1 MRLAFEIDVPDG
13 AVDKSTEAELTRSVK
28 ELTVLKLYA
37 ERRITARDV
46 AEMLGMS
53 QIQLQD
59 PVGSNSV
66 QLPPELHDVEVFGL
80 LERWHKQRNAKSMA

>member
-1 MRLAFEIDVPDG
+1 MAFDIEVPDG

-66 QLPPELHDVEVFGL
+66 QLPPELDDVEVFGV
-80 LERWHKQRNAKSMA
+80 LEQWHKQRSGKSMA